1 MLEFEKKRKLSCV
14 SPRMLG
20 DLFGFFFL
28 QGCLV
33 ALDVFKGMLHCLWVF
48 LEGCL
53 VVLEGC
59 LVVLDFFK
67 GMLGG
72 CFRFFR
78 GILDCFGSF

>member
-1 MLEFEKKRKLSCV
+1 MNLRKRGNLVAFLQGCSEI
-14 SPRMLG
+14 SL
-20 DLFGFFFL
+20 DFFFL